1 MTITNIDNDTIN
13 KFTGKLKEILQ
24 LELMSGNKIAE
35 TYEGDWPYPNSI
47 MIFLEKPF
55 ITPIQRD
62 LKDINFRNVNDPH
75 YWKAEYVDL
84 KNKMWLCCKFDSPNF
99 EPL

>member
-1 MTITNIDNDTIN
+1 MSITSVDIDTIN
-13 KFTGKLKEILQ
+13 KFTGTLNEILQ
-24 LELMSGNKIAE
+24 LELKAGNKIDE
-35 TYEGDWPYPNSI
+35 TYEGDWPSPNSI

-55 ITPIQRD
+55 ITPILRNLQ
-62 LKDINFRNVNDPH
+62 DISFNNVNDPH

-84 KNKMWLCCKFDSPNF
+84 NNKMWLCCKFDGPNF